1 MKTSSIARATSNLT
15 HHWECIS
22 LIAITFILFLP
33 VINNPHWGQ
42 FDDAVLSL
50 QNGRRALDDP
60 SFTRSL
66 LTTGGTRVG
75 IFLWAVTLWK
85 VFAGNPA
92 GYYITNFVIFAATAC
107 LLYWICFQLTRKRF
121 LSAISSACIFT
132 AAGLFEVIYTLD
144 KQELFLP
151 LLFAIVI
158 LAHIYSLT
166 CRKFTF
172 FIDLMLC
179 LVCSV
184 ASYYT
189 KECSAILCVF
199 SASFFLA
206 VLLSSKKLVDPQA
219 KIAVAKTAVFSIATI
234 APYLYIHG
242 LTPPT
247 NGYIQL
253 TFVPAVLL
261 RKFWLLVNI
270 DPVFFVILVLVT
282 VSWLKLTFS
291 RDTDR
296 SQLWWRALTACTVST
311 WITIA
316 ALLCYDTGRVLLLYI
331 WLPVYAF
338 LLPAFAC
345 SLDQLKSST
354 IQLRIRKFVLVAV
367 LIATISQ
374 LPARAVQGQFQFQM
388 DALMAAL
395 SEQLA
400 EMARQKQGQVLGA
413 MPFFETGNSEVPEQ
427 LECYVRSRLQ
437 QNYYDKKTEK
447 TDQYKFAML
456 NFLSTDC
463 RKKHLESDPAD
474 VFRLEEFRG
483 VNPAYKDQC
492 PTNYVGWSGIQ
503 LLAASTPEQ
512 NMVRRP
518 FAAGNLLLVPY
529 GDITHA
535 AIRYRG
541 SGIFSYLWQ
550 SQLFVFPQL
559 TLQERGNVERKITL
573 LGGHRRTMG
582 WRIFEVTDSQPLAAK
597 LKLDGLLSDD
607 EPLFYKYDESKPV
620 LKIKIREPF
629 SAPITCT
636 FFDGTKITVSKESGS
651 NAIFDIPLK
660 DGAEAKK
667 PLWLKLKS
675 SDSSQ
680 IIYVDKM
687 ELSTRSKSTI

>member
-1 MKTSSIARATSNLT
+1 MT
-15 HHWECIS
+15 HHWECIV
-22 LIAITFILFLP
+22 LVAITFILFLP
-33 VINNPHWGQ
+33 IINNPHWGQ

-60 SFTRSL
+60 NFTWSL

-75 IFLWAVTLWK
+75 IFLWTVTLWK
-85 VFAGNPA
+85 FFAGNAA
-92 GYYITNFVIFAATAC
+92 GFYIANFVIFATTSC
-107 LLYWICFQLTRKRF
+107 LLYWICFHLTRNRF
-121 LSAISSACIFT
+121 LSFISSACLFT

-144 KQELFLP
+144 KQEMFLP
-151 LLFAIVI
+151 LLFANVV
-158 LAHIYSLT
+158 LAHIYSLS
-166 CRKFTF
+166 CKKFIF

-179 LVCSV
+179 LICSV
-184 ASYYT
+184 CSYYT

-206 VLLSSKKLVDPQA
+206 VLLSQKKPIEKQA
-219 KIAVAKTAVFSIATI
+219 KIAVAKAAIFSLATI
-234 APYLYIHG
+234 APYLCIHG

-261 RKFWLLVNI
+261 RKFWLLVSI
-270 DPVFFVILVLVT
+270 DPVFLVILVLVT
-282 VSWLKLTFS
+282 VSWLQRTFA
-291 RDTDR
+291 RDTNR

-331 WLPVYAF
+331 WLPVYTF

-345 SLDQLKSST
+345 SLDQLKHST
-354 IQLRIRKFVLVAV
+354 AQLQIRKFVLVA
-367 LIATISQ
+367 LLTTTISQ
-374 LPARAVQGQFQFQM
+374 LPARAIQGQFQFQM

-395 SEQLA
+395 SERLA
-400 EMARQKQGQVLGA
+400 DMTRQKQTPVLGA

-427 LECYVRSRLQ
+427 AECYVRSRLQ
-437 QNYYDKKTEK
+437 PNYYDNKTEK
-447 TDQYKFAML
+447 ADQYKFAML
-456 NFLSTDC
+456 NFLSIDC
-463 RKKHLESDPAD
+463 RKNHLESDPAD
-474 VFRLEEFRG
+474 VFRLQEFRG
-483 VNPAYKDQC
+483 TNPAYKDQC
-492 PTNYVGWSGIQ
+492 PANYVGWSGIQ
-503 LLAASTPEQ
+503 LLAGSTPDQ

-518 FAAGNLLLVPY
+518 FTAGNLLLVPY

-559 TLQERGNVERKITL
+559 TLKERGYVERKITI

-582 WRIFEVTDSQPLAAK
+582 WRILEVADAQPLAAK
-597 LKLDGLLSDD
+597 LKLDGLLSGD
-607 EPLFYKYDESKPV
+607 EPLFYKYDDSKPV

-629 SAPITCT
+629 SVPVNCT
-636 FFDGTKITVSKESGS
+636 FFDGTKITVSSESGN

-675 SDSSQ
+675 SDNSQ
-680 IIYVDKM
+680 TIYVDKM
-687 ELSTRSKSTI
+687 ELSTSSKSTI